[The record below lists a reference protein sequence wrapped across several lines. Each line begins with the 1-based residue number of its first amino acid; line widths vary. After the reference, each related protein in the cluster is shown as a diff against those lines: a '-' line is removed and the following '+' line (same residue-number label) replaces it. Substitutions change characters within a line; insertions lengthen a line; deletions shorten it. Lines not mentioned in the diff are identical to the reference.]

1 MRRLSQATAFHR
13 YDFLSAVAPSLQCAF
28 VPLVVYSGSQKV
40 GVAPLLVRRYGPFCA
55 INSGPLPYLG
65 PLVPAALIPATL
77 AALTA
82 EARRRRALDH
92 YQFFSPDDS
101 PSPADGFRVHVD
113 RTFVIPLRDRSDED
127 LLKAMN
133 QGRRRE
139 LRQAERIG
147 MRVSAAERADFQ
159 LMDAWNRQLY
169 AVQGLRPVFPA
180 GTYERVFTALSGTPG
195 SSFYAARVDGRTV
208 GVQVNLEASGRVFAW
223 QYATDKSFKPC
234 SPQSILMWH
243 TAVQAR
249 DAGISELDLL
259 GAPNDGIATYK
270 SRWGAVGTRVPGHAT
285 ACPVV
290 PAGTGRCVPRAGAHE
305 EVCLARRGFGARVTD
320 QPVCPAR
327 APGGA
332 RPAPVTRHRDPAASP
347 LSAPASRSAR
357 APG

>member
-1 MRRLSQATAFHR
+1 MQRDRHDEIRFDPARSQAEWDDVCAGFSQATAFHR
-13 YDFLSAVAPSLQCAF
+13 YDFLSAVAPCLQCAF
-28 VPLVVYSGSQKV
+28 VPLVVYSGSQKA
-40 GVAPLLVRRYGPFCA
+40 GVAPLLIRRYGPFCA

-65 PLVPAALIPATL
+65 PLVPAALIPATM

-82 EARRRRALDH
+82 EARRRRAIDH

-101 PSPADGFRVHVD
+101 PTPADGFRVHVD

-139 LRQAERIG
+139 LRQAERVG
-147 MRVSAAERADFQ
+147 MRVSAAELADFP

-180 GTYERVFTALSGTPG
+180 GTYERIFTALSGTPG
-195 SSFYAARVDGRTV
+195 ASFYAARVDGRTV
-208 GVQVNLEASGRVFAW
+208 GVQVNLEASRRVFAW

-243 TAVQAR
+243 TAVRAR
-249 DAGISELDLL
+249 DAGASELDLL

-270 SRWGAVGTRVPGHAT
+270 SRWGAEEREYLVMRR
-285 ACPVV
+285 
-290 PAGTGRCVPRAGAHE
+290 PAQSYR
-305 EVCLARRGFGARVTD
+305 LARAAVS
-320 QPVCPAR
+320 R
-327 APGGA
+327 ALV
-332 RPAPVTRHRDPAASP
+332 RTRKSAWRAEAS
-347 LSAPASRSAR
+347 AS
-357 APG
+357 G